1 MIYKVVSGI
10 KVAMTAE
17 EEAEFLAT
25 LPVAKVTS
33 VTMRQARRALHAAGL
48 LSQVDSAIDALPEPD
63 KTAARIEWEYSTE
76 VQRSNAT
83 FITLTAALGLSTQ
96 QVDDLFTAAAAL

>member
-1 MIYKVVSGI
+1 MTTRIVNGVV
-10 KVAMTAE
+10 VTMTAE
-17 EEAEFLAT
+17 EEAAFEASR
-25 LPVAKVTS
+25 PVVKITS

-48 LSQVDSAIDALPEPD
+48 LSQVDAAIDALPEPD